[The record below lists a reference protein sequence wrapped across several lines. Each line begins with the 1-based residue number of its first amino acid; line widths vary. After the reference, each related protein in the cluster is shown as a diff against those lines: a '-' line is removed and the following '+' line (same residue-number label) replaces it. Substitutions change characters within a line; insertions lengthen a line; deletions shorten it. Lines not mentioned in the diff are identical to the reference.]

1 MRVRGALFACVFSN
15 VYTFTVTMSDTFL
28 SSSSSRQPTKGDI
41 ASSASSPHSQ
51 VSVVA
56 CRGTQRGHHVHQYR
70 VVSTHEHRR
79 TSPVATRELAGM
91 PLTNLITEQRACQL
105 DWASP
110 RTDRRHL
117 LARNL
122 TLSLTDISLWHTV

>member
-1 MRVRGALFACVFSN
+1 
-15 VYTFTVTMSDTFL
+15 MSDTFL

-56 CRGTQRGHHVHQYR
+56 CRGTQRGHHGHQYR

-91 PLTNLITEQRACQL
+91 PYLITEQRACQL
-105 DWASP
+105 DWASR
-110 RTDRRHL
+110 RTDRRLL
-117 LARNL
+117 LAHNL
-122 TLSLTDISLWHTV
+122 ALSLTDITLWHTV